1 MRESLPFNRIS
12 NAFYDFTEEA
22 AKDPAELMK
31 WRLGLQPLKE
41 PLVSVDEQDDLLEPV
56 NFIKDLVEMPEQT
69 SDRVLRS
76 SRRTSEGAASATE
89 ADSYADF
96 LDIYG
101 AFMFE
106 SFTAQSAKITV
117 GHALKGRDRARWM
130 EAIVAEIK
138 LLLDGGTLVPVD
150 EEEIVGPHQLI
161 HSTMQLKL
169 KLHAD
174 GSVDKYKARLC
185 ACGNELYGLVAE
197 TFAPTISH
205 LAYATVHQLAII
217 DRMHKIT
224 VDTVGAY
231 LHQFYPADAIP
242 LYLVLPPNVAVAIG
256 AEPGLKYRI
265 RKYLYGL
272 PDAGL
277 AYYKAYSEHLIAKG
291 YLRSI
296 SDPCLFFKLEGNTR
310 TYVWTHVDDT
320 FVCSTHKHLLDLF
333 VDKMKEKFD
342 VTVVHNV
349 EEYLGIHMESM
360 PNGDVKLTQPK
371 LLESLLDEYRDKLGE
386 VSKYRNRAP
395 QRETAPLEESIAIPQ
410 AEYLHLL
417 GALIYLCKSRPDI
430 STAVSFAS
438 TYAAAPTE
446 AAFVELIYIL
456 QYLKGTQSHGLILRS
471 GEPNRELTLTC
482 YVDASYLTHRDSK
495 SHTGYTLSFGE
506 MNTNY
511 RVEGTFYSKSSKQT
525 LVTTSSTH
533 AEMRAMFSL
542 IVDIVYVVHLCAEI
556 GRPVKLPAIVM
567 EDNQPVID
575 VTSDVSSRTKRCK
588 HFLMLVNYVREQVV
602 TGLIQIRK
610 VATVENLADVLTK
623 IVTGGEFQTKAGLLL
638 GLPVSPVIVDEDS
651 ADGEQAIAA
660 T

>member
-1 MRESLPFNRIS
+1 
-12 NAFYDFTEEA
+12 
-22 AKDPAELMK
+22 
-31 WRLGLQPLKE
+31 
-41 PLVSVDEQDDLLEPV
+41 
-56 NFIKDLVEMPEQT
+56 
-69 SDRVLRS
+69 
-76 SRRTSEGAASATE
+76 
-89 ADSYADF
+89 
-96 LDIYG
+96 
-101 AFMFE
+101 
-106 SFTAQSAKITV
+106 
-117 GHALKGRDRARWM
+117 
-130 EAIVAEIK
+130 
-138 LLLDGGTLVPVD
+138 
-150 EEEIVGPHQLI
+150 
-161 HSTMQLKL
+161 
-169 KLHAD
+169 
-174 GSVDKYKARLC
+174 
-185 ACGNELYGLVAE
+185 
-197 TFAPTISH
+197 
-205 LAYATVHQLAII
+205 
-217 DRMHKIT
+217 
-224 VDTVGAY
+224 
-231 LHQFYPADAIP
+231 
-242 LYLVLPPNVAVAIG
+242 
-256 AEPGLKYRI
+256 
-265 RKYLYGL
+265 
-272 PDAGL
+272 
-277 AYYKAYSEHLIAKG
+277 
-291 YLRSI
+291 
-296 SDPCLFFKLEGNTR
+296 
-310 TYVWTHVDDT
+310 
-320 FVCSTHKHLLDLF
+320 
-333 VDKMKEKFD
+333 MKEKFD

-446 AAFVELIYIL
+446 AAFAELIYIL